1 MNRPYQRIQISLL
14 TMHGKEKVIAPEFK
28 KKLDAKV
35 FLVNDFN
42 TDELG
47 TFTRD
52 IPRYGNQIDA
62 ARNPPVRRHPIC
74 SSGTADRRAP
84 SSRVRSGIHQ
94 LRHIGR

>member
-1 MNRPYQRIQISLL
+1 
-14 TMHGKEKVIAPEFK
+14 MHGKEKVIAPEFK

-62 ARNPPVRRHPIC
+62 ARKKARI
-74 SSGTADRRAP
+74 
-84 SSRVRSGIHQ
+84 GIEIAKQ
-94 LRHIGR
+94 NMVSQVKVFF